1 MAELTFTKSFLTALD
16 SRPVKLPA
24 DYVFDPRSFPSPHPF
39 TLPRLSDAHPSMPKK
54 IKRTAIPGSSKSIT
68 VHLKSARN
76 PVLNITLDN
85 CAISTTT
92 VQELKQA
99 VQARVQTTNGENQP
113 AKVPLDKIK
122 VLWKKKPAQGQM
134 LSEVLG
140 NDASILSGGKEVEL
154 GLMILGGAQL
164 APEPTKE
171 DQGHAAKETMAAES
185 SVPIQGDGEE
195 SDQTALQNPPSRA
208 KETLSTEEFWTDLE
222 DFIRGK
228 VHDSTDASRIKDV
241 FRKAWESNQ

>member
-39 TLPRLSDAHPSMPKK
+39 TLPRLSDAHHPSMPKK
-54 IKRTAIPGSSKSIT
+54 IKRATVPGSSKSIT

-99 VQARVQTTNGENQP
+99 VQARVQTTDGA

-134 LSEVLG
+134 LAEVLG
-140 NDASILSGGKEVEL
+140 NDAGGKEVEL

-171 DQGHAAKETMAAES
+171 EPGHAAKETMVAES
-185 SVPIQGDGEE
+185 SVPIQGAGGESE
-195 SDQTALQNPPSRA
+195 QTASQNPPSRA
-208 KETLSTEEFWTDLE
+208 KETLSKEKFWTDLE

-228 VHDSTDASRIKDV
+228 VQDGADASRIKDV